1 MSSTHAPNAVVPIL
15 DRVEDATQSHDEASD
30 STPTSKKRS
39 RSTKLHRYL
48 NDLSLRPSHN
58 PLTDE
63 PIDDASADVD
73 TPSLTEDLDLTNEFS
88 NGSGASGARKN
99 PEAESFPYIES
110 LLESLSVLG
119 KLGVG
124 LDAVSQRVGS
134 EMFALVD
141 GVVDEVEERSVIHR
155 YCLFK
160 CTQRFGL

>member
-1 MSSTHAPNAVVPIL
+1 MDTAENTSLSHE
-15 DRVEDATQSHDEASD
+15 EDSD
-30 STPTSKKRS
+30 FTPTSKKRS
-39 RSTKLHRYL
+39 RSSKLQRYL

-58 PLTDE
+58 PLIDE
-63 PIDDASADVD
+63 PIDDASADID
-73 TPSLTEDLDLTNEFS
+73 TASTAEDHDVTNAEFS
-88 NGSGASGARKN
+88 NGSAAKKN

-141 GVVDEVEERSVIHR
+141 GVVDEVEER
-155 YCLFK
+155 
-160 CTQRFGL
+160 